1 MAEGAGVSSDARAA
15 ALVAVIAVAPLA
27 IVLVIALIRGY
38 TIHVS
43 AYRGKTGRRGRVDDD
58 E

>member
-27 IVLVIALIRGY
+27 IVLVIAILRGY

-43 AYRGKTGRRGRVDDD
+43 AYRGQKGSRGSDRD